1 VPDVWVFLDE
11 SGTHAAAERLLVG
24 AVVAYDREALESAVV
39 EAVTDVAAQPMNW
52 DPDDDT
58 EAFMRRGFHFS
69 QDNAS
74 VRAAFLDRLR
84 TMNVRIHAAYSA
96 SGKGD
101 AWRSRAAAMYYQ
113 LARGILARYRHCA
126 IHFVFEREEG
136 MDRLYTGIVELAAGS
151 VVGAGDPESWAEL
164 SWDVSVAGKD
174 DPALAVADYVLAAL
188 TRRVSFMREGGFEAR
203 YAQAF
208 TGHVAYLLN
217 YDKALRYSSRASTLP
232 LTGAGGH
239 DGRARVAPG
248 SLRSQQVPMTPQ
260 SPSPPPSADYGL
272 NDAGGPPP
280 EISVTALVTETPVL
294 APSRIGVR
302 QLPAFLGCSPSALA
316 SLLERIE
323 AGQGYEEVEIWVK
336 GRPRLV
342 EIPDDG
348 LAAVQ
353 RRIFGYLSRLQD
365 ELPGCVHG
373 YVRGRSNISNATAH
387 AGMRYLQ
394 KFDLKDFF
402 PSITREAVA
411 RVLAETGFTSAATD
425 RLGRILT
432 YQGRLPL
439 GACTS
444 PLLSNLCLRELD
456 EKLQA
461 LALNDGLVYTR
472 YSDDLTFSADE
483 PFDVRAE
490 IAAAVAAAGFRLN
503 DDKTVTA
510 RRGQA
515 LYVTGLSV
523 SDQVG
528 PRLPKRFK
536 RKLRQQ
542 LYLVQKVGLDGDLE
556 FREAVRSGSEAFL
569 QGRLRYAR
577 AVEPSFVEQLAAK
590 FPQAFAKVTQQSAQA
605 HDVEQHERSLMAE
618 LAQLRRAPAPYQGT
632 RLYSAEF

>member
-1 VPDVWVFLDE
+1 MVPDVWVFLDE

-24 AVVAYDREALESAVV
+24 AVIAYDREALESAVV

-69 QDNAS
+69 QDKAS

-84 TMNVRIHAAYSA
+84 TMNVRIHAAYSE
-96 SGKGD
+96 SGKGA
-101 AWRSRAAAMYYQ
+101 AWHSRAAAMYYQ

-126 IHFVFEREEG
+126 VHFVFEREEEMG
-136 MDRLYTGIVELAAGS
+136 RLYSGIVELAARS
-151 VVGAGDPESWAEL
+151 VVGAGDPDSWAEL

-260 SPSPPPSADYGL
+260 SPSPPPSADNGL
-272 NDAGGPPP
+272 DAGEPPG
-280 EISVTALVTETPVL
+280 ISVTALVTETPVL
-294 APSRIGVR
+294 APVRIGVH
-302 QLPAFLGCSPSALA
+302 QLPAFLGCSASALA

-323 AGQGYEEVEIWVK
+323 AGQGYEEAEIWVK

-411 RVLAETGFTSAATD
+411 RVLAEMGFTSAATD

-472 YSDDLTFSADE
+472 YSDDLAFSADE

-490 IAAAVAAAGFRLN
+490 TAAAVAAAGFRLN

-536 RKLRQQ
+536 RRLRQQ
-542 LYLVQKVGLDGDLE
+542 LYLVQKVGLHGDLV
-556 FREAVRSGSEAFL
+556 FPEAVRSGPKPFL
-569 QGRLRYAR
+569 EGRLRYAT
-577 AVEPSFVEQLAAK
+577 AVEPSFVDQLAVK
-590 FPQAFAKVTQQSAQA
+590 FPQAFAEVTKKSAA
-605 HDVEQHERSLMAE
+605 ARDVEQHERSLMAE
-618 LAQLRRAPAPYQGT
+618 LAQLRRAPAPYRGT
-632 RLYSAEF
+632 RLYSTEF